1 MIYILY
7 RPNSEHERKV
17 NELKDRLERRR
28 IFPELVDVDSR
39 TGIAKVQTYAI
50 MQYPAVLAVR
60 DTDGQPIQT
69 WSGHLPTVS
78 DVEFFARSNV

>member
-17 NELKDRLERRR
+17 AELKERLERRR
-28 IFPELVDVDSR
+28 INPELVDVDSR
-39 TGIAKVQTYAI
+39 EGAAKVQAYGI

-60 DTDGQPIQT
+60 DSDGQSIQT

-78 DVEFFARSNV
+78 DVEFFARSSV